1 MSIAS
6 CTTTTRTTHCG
17 SPIRPPLLLLHV
29 WAPPLATELC
39 KAAADAGEH
48 LQAAETADETQSHNL
63 TKALEPRGAAE
74 VPSGRESRRQRRP
87 QAYGEGPEPRG
98 SGWFGGR

>member
-1 MSIAS
+1 MYYNHTNHALRLSNQAS
-6 CTTTTRTTHCG
+6 SALTARVG
-17 SPIRPPLLLLHV
+17 
-29 WAPPLATELC
+29 PPLATELC

-63 TKALEPRGAAE
+63 TKAVEPRGAAE